1 GALQTRRLS
10 FLQSGFEAI
19 TIALCIVLQEQRLW
33 SRWFADGED
42 QEVHSTSDS
51 PQNHRQNLAYIP
63 LVNQIPPGR
72 FRADLGSLWSPVPDC
87 TMTGGMEGVALI
99 ELYITNGFSCY
110 MHWRSI
116 LPRGLKL
123 SKYSSQDRE
132 GGTQSVNGDSTRAAI
147 NKVFVLFIARTESH
161 SRDLK
166 ERRAFY
172 RLNDFLIPP
181 EKPHAE
187 SD

>member
-1 GALQTRRLS
+1 MQGALQTRRLS

-87 TMTGGMEGVALI
+87 RCLLGKLNNCPPVCHA
-99 ELYITNGFSCY
+99 N
-110 MHWRSI
+110 
-116 LPRGLKL
+116 GLK
-123 SKYSSQDRE
+123 
-132 GGTQSVNGDSTRAAI
+132 
-147 NKVFVLFIARTESH
+147 
-161 SRDLK
+161 
-166 ERRAFY
+166 Y
-172 RLNDFLIPP
+172 RL
-181 EKPHAE
+181 AGS
-187 SD
+187 SDVTLRRRDEVIDCVLLSPTPQPQTV